1 MPLSIMVKPASS
13 ACNLRCEYCFYTA
26 VAKKREVFDKG
37 MLSLETSE
45 KMISSAF
52 ECSKDF
58 VGFVFQGGEPLI
70 RGIDFY
76 REFVSLV
83 KKYNTSTAEV
93 SFAVQTNGTLL
104 NDEWCEFFRENNFLV
119 GVSLDGNEEQ
129 NKYRVYSDG
138 SASFNDVIVGIELLK
153 KHNVQFNVLSVLTK
167 NLANTFRDSYKF
179 FKSMGLSYLQYIPCL
194 RDFDSDD
201 DVYVMN
207 NDDYL
212 NYLNSAFRMYYN
224 ARLRGIPFSIR
235 QFDNYVLLAHG
246 SCPEQCGMKGGCSEQ
261 FVVEGDG
268 SVYPCDFY
276 CNDEHYLGNIN
287 DTSFAEMRKS
297 KKALDFI
304 SSSFEKKDEC
314 SECKYYY
321 LCRGGGCKRNN
332 ASFDYCE
339 TYKKFFSQN
348 EGKILSL

>member
-83 KKYNTSTAEV
+83 KKYNTLGAEV

-129 NKYRVYSDG
+129 NKYRVYPDG
-138 SASFNDVIVGIELLK
+138 SASFGDIMGGIELLK

-207 NDDYL
+207 NEDYL

-224 ARLRGIPFSIR
+224 ARLRGTPFSIR

-276 CNDEHYLGNIN
+276 CNDEQCLGNIN
-287 DTSFAEMRKS
+287 DTSFAQMRKS

-332 ASFDYCE
+332 ASFNYCE

>member
-129 NKYRVYSDG
+129 NKYRVYPDG
-138 SASFNDVIVGIELLK
+138 SASFGDIMGGIELLE

-179 FKSMGLSYLQYIPCL
+179 FKSIGLSYLQYIPCL

-207 NDDYL
+207 NEDYL

-224 ARLRGIPFSIR
+224 SRLRGAPFSIR

-276 CNDEHYLGNIN
+276 CNDEQCLGNIN

-304 SSSFEKKDEC
+304 SSSFKKKDEC
-314 SECKYYY
+314 IKCKYYY

-332 ASFDYCE
+332 ASFNYCE

>member
-129 NKYRVYSDG
+129 NKYRVYPDG
-138 SASFNDVIVGIELLK
+138 SASFGDIMGGIELLK

-207 NDDYL
+207 NEDYL

-224 ARLRGIPFSIR
+224 ARLRGTPFSIR

-276 CNDEHYLGNIN
+276 CNDEQCLGNIN
-287 DTSFAEMRKS
+287 DTSFAQMRKS

-304 SSSFEKKDEC
+304 SSSFEKKDQ
-314 SECKYYY
+314 SNECKYYY
-321 LCRGGGCKRNN
+321 LCCGGGCKRNN
-332 ASFDYCE
+332 ASFNYCE

>member
-26 VAKKREVFDKG
+26 VAEKRDVFNKG

-45 KMISSAF
+45 KMIASAF

-58 VGFVFQGGEPLI
+58 IGFVFQGGEPLI
-70 RGIDFY
+70 RGLDFY
-76 REFVSLV
+76 REFVAVV
-83 KKYNTSTAEV
+83 KKYNTSNTEI

-129 NKYRVYSDG
+129 NRYRVYPDG
-138 SASFNDVIVGIELLK
+138 TNSFNDIIKGIELLK
-153 KHNVQFNVLSVLTK
+153 KHRVEFNVLSVLTK
-167 NLANTFRDSYKF
+167 NLANTFRESYKF

-201 DVYVMN
+201 DVYAMD

-212 NYLNSAFRMYYN
+212 SYLNSAFRMYYN
-224 ARLRGIPFSIR
+224 ARLRGTPFSIR
-235 QFDNYVLLAHG
+235 QLDNYIMLAHG

-276 CNDEHYLGNIN
+276 CSDEQCLGNIN
-287 DTSFAEMRKS
+287 DTSFSEMRKN

-304 SSSFEKKDEC
+304 SSSFEKREEC

-332 ASFDYCE
+332 ASYNYCE
-339 TYKKFFSQN
+339 AYKKFFSQN
-348 EGKILSL
+348 EDKILSL

>member
-83 KKYNTSTAEV
+83 KKYNTSGAEA

-129 NKYRVYSDG
+129 NKYRVYPDG
-138 SASFNDVIVGIELLK
+138 SASFSDIMGGIELLK

-207 NDDYL
+207 NEDYL

-224 ARLRGIPFSIR
+224 ARLRGTPFSIR

-276 CNDEHYLGNIN
+276 CNDEQCLGNIN

-304 SSSFEKKDEC
+304 SSSFEKRDEC

>member
-45 KMISSAF
+45 KMIFSAF

-83 KKYNTSTAEV
+83 KKYNTSGAEV

-129 NKYRVYSDG
+129 NKYRVYPDG
-138 SASFNDVIVGIELLK
+138 SASFGDIMGGIELLK

-179 FKSMGLSYLQYIPCL
+179 FKSMGFSYLQYIPCL

-207 NDDYL
+207 NEDYL

-224 ARLRGIPFSIR
+224 ARLRGTPFSIR
-235 QFDNYVLLAHG
+235 QFDNFVLLAHG

-276 CNDEHYLGNIN
+276 CNDEQCLGNIN
-287 DTSFAEMRKS
+287 DTSFAQMRKN

-314 SECKYYY
+314 NECKYYY

-332 ASFDYCE
+332 ASFNYCE

>member
-37 MLSLETSE
+37 MLSLKTSE

-83 KKYNTSTAEV
+83 KKYNTSGAEV

-129 NKYRVYSDG
+129 NKYRVYPDG
-138 SASFNDVIVGIELLK
+138 SASFSDIMGGIELLK

-207 NDDYL
+207 NEDYL

-224 ARLRGIPFSIR
+224 ARLRGTPFSIR

-276 CNDEHYLGNIN
+276 CNDEQCLGNIN
-287 DTSFAEMRKS
+287 DTSFAKMRKS

-304 SSSFEKKDEC
+304 SSSFEKKDEFN
-314 SECKYYY
+314 ECKYYY

-332 ASFDYCE
+332 ASFNYCE

>member
-93 SFAVQTNGTLL
+93 SFALQTNGTLL

-129 NKYRVYSDG
+129 NKYRVYPNG
-138 SASFNDVIVGIELLK
+138 SASFSDIMGGIELLK

-207 NDDYL
+207 NEDYL

-224 ARLRGIPFSIR
+224 ARLRGTPFSIR

-276 CNDEHYLGNIN
+276 CNDEQCLGNIN

-332 ASFDYCE
+332 ASFNYCE

>member
-83 KKYNTSTAEV
+83 KKYNTSGAEV

-119 GVSLDGNEEQ
+119 GVSLDGSEEQ
-129 NKYRVYSDG
+129 NKYRVYPDG

-224 ARLRGIPFSIR
+224 ARLRGAPFSIR
-235 QFDNYVLLAHG
+235 QLDNYVLLAHG

>member
-83 KKYNTSTAEV
+83 KKYNTSIAEV

-129 NKYRVYSDG
+129 NKYRVYPDG
-138 SASFNDVIVGIELLK
+138 SASFSDIMGGIELLK

-224 ARLRGIPFSIR
+224 ARLRGTPFSIR

-276 CNDEHYLGNIN
+276 CNDEQCLGNIN

-332 ASFDYCE
+332 ASFNYCE

>member
-83 KKYNTSTAEV
+83 KKYNTSGAEV

-129 NKYRVYSDG
+129 NKYRVYPDG
-138 SASFNDVIVGIELLK
+138 SASFGDIMGGIELLK

-207 NDDYL
+207 NEDYL

-224 ARLRGIPFSIR
+224 ARLRGTPFSIR

-276 CNDEHYLGNIN
+276 CNDEQCLGNIN

-314 SECKYYY
+314 IKCKYYY

-332 ASFDYCE
+332 ASFNYCE

>member
-76 REFVSLV
+76 REFVSMV
-83 KKYNTSTAEV
+83 KKYNTFGAEV

-129 NKYRVYSDG
+129 NKYRVYPDG

-153 KHNVQFNVLSVLTK
+153 KHNVQFNILSVLTK

-224 ARLRGIPFSIR
+224 ARLRGTPFSIR
-235 QFDNYVLLAHG
+235 QLDNYVLLAHG

-276 CNDEHYLGNIN
+276 CNDEQCLGNIN

-304 SSSFEKKDEC
+304 SSSFEKRDEC

-332 ASFDYCE
+332 ASFNYCE

>member
-83 KKYNTSTAEV
+83 KKYNTSGAEV

-129 NKYRVYSDG
+129 NKYRVYPDG
-138 SASFNDVIVGIELLK
+138 SASFGDIMVGIELLK

-201 DVYVMN
+201 DVYAVS
-207 NDDYL
+207 YTHL
-212 NYLNSAFRMYYN
+212 TLPTK
-224 ARLRGIPFSIR
+224 LE
-235 QFDNYVLLAHG
+235 V
-246 SCPEQCGMKGGCSEQ
+246 
-261 FVVEGDG
+261 
-268 SVYPCDFY
+268 
-276 CNDEHYLGNIN
+276 
-287 DTSFAEMRKS
+287 
-297 KKALDFI
+297 
-304 SSSFEKKDEC
+304 
-314 SECKYYY
+314 
-321 LCRGGGCKRNN
+321 
-332 ASFDYCE
+332 
-339 TYKKFFSQN
+339 
-348 EGKILSL
+348 

>member
-129 NKYRVYSDG
+129 NKYRVYPDD
-138 SASFNDVIVGIELLK
+138 SASFGDIMRGIELLK

-179 FKSMGLSYLQYIPCL
+179 FKSMGISYLQYIPCL

-207 NDDYL
+207 NEDYL

-224 ARLRGIPFSIR
+224 ARLRGTPFSIR

-276 CNDEHYLGNIN
+276 CNDEQCLGNIN

-332 ASFDYCE
+332 ASFNYCE

>member
-45 KMISSAF
+45 KMIFSAF

-83 KKYNTSTAEV
+83 KKYNTLGAEV

-129 NKYRVYSDG
+129 NKYRVYPDG
-138 SASFNDVIVGIELLK
+138 SASFSDIMGGIELLK

-207 NDDYL
+207 NEDYL

-224 ARLRGIPFSIR
+224 ARLRGTPFSIR

-276 CNDEHYLGNIN
+276 CNDEQCLGNIN
-287 DTSFAEMRKS
+287 DTSFAQMRKS

-314 SECKYYY
+314 VECKYYY

-332 ASFDYCE
+332 ASFNYCE

>member
-83 KKYNTSTAEV
+83 KKYNTLGAEV

-129 NKYRVYSDG
+129 NKYRVYPDG
-138 SASFNDVIVGIELLK
+138 SASFSDIMGGIELLK

-207 NDDYL
+207 NEDYL

-224 ARLRGIPFSIR
+224 ARLRGTPFSIR

-276 CNDEHYLGNIN
+276 CNDEQCLGNIN
-287 DTSFAEMRKS
+287 DTSFAQMRKS

>member
-83 KKYNTSTAEV
+83 KKYNTSGAEV
-93 SFAVQTNGTLL
+93 SFALQTNGTLL

-129 NKYRVYSDG
+129 NKYRVYPDG
-138 SASFNDVIVGIELLK
+138 SASFGDIMGGIELLK

-179 FKSMGLSYLQYIPCL
+179 FKSMGFSYLQYIPCL

-207 NDDYL
+207 NEDYL

-224 ARLRGIPFSIR
+224 ARLRGTPFSIR

-276 CNDEHYLGNIN
+276 CNDEQCLGNIN
-287 DTSFAEMRKS
+287 DTSFAKMRKS

-314 SECKYYY
+314 IKCKYYY

-332 ASFDYCE
+332 ASFNYCE

>member
-83 KKYNTSTAEV
+83 KKYNIFGAEV

-129 NKYRVYSDG
+129 NKYRVYPDG
-138 SASFNDVIVGIELLK
+138 SASFGDIMRGIELLK

-179 FKSMGLSYLQYIPCL
+179 FKSMGFSYLQYIPCL

-224 ARLRGIPFSIR
+224 ARLRGTPFSIR
-235 QFDNYVLLAHG
+235 QLDNYVLLAHG

-287 DTSFAEMRKS
+287 DISFAEMRKS
-297 KKALDFI
+297 KEALDFI
-304 SSSFEKKDEC
+304 SSSFEKRDEC

-332 ASFDYCE
+332 ASFNYCE

>member
-76 REFVSLV
+76 RKFVSLV

-129 NKYRVYSDG
+129 NKYRVYPDG
-138 SASFNDVIVGIELLK
+138 SASFGDIMGGIELLK

-207 NDDYL
+207 SEDYL

-224 ARLRGIPFSIR
+224 ARLRGTPFSIR

-276 CNDEHYLGNIN
+276 CNDEQCLGNIN

-304 SSSFEKKDEC
+304 SSSFEKRDEC
-314 SECKYYY
+314 IKCKYYY

-332 ASFDYCE
+332 ASFNYCE

>member
-76 REFVSLV
+76 REFVSFV

-104 NDEWCEFFRENNFLV
+104 NDEWCEFFGENNFLV

-129 NKYRVYSDG
+129 NKYRVYPDG
-138 SASFNDVIVGIELLK
+138 SASFSDIMGGIELLK

-207 NDDYL
+207 NEDYL

-224 ARLRGIPFSIR
+224 ARLRGTPFSIR

-276 CNDEHYLGNIN
+276 CNDEQCLGNIN
-287 DTSFAEMRKS
+287 DTSFDEMRKS

-304 SSSFEKKDEC
+304 SSSFEKRDEC
-314 SECKYYY
+314 NECKYYY

-332 ASFDYCE
+332 ASFNYCE

>member
-83 KKYNTSTAEV
+83 KKYNTSGAEV

-129 NKYRVYSDG
+129 NKYRVYPDG
-138 SASFNDVIVGIELLK
+138 SASFTDIMAGIELLK

-224 ARLRGIPFSIR
+224 ARLRGTPFSIR
-235 QFDNYVLLAHG
+235 QLDNYVLLAHG

-276 CNDEHYLGNIN
+276 CNDEQCLGNIN

-304 SSSFEKKDEC
+304 SSSFEKRDEC

-332 ASFDYCE
+332 ASFNYCE

-348 EGKILSL
+348 EGKMLSL

>member
-1 MPLSIMVKPASS
+1 M
-13 ACNLRCEYCFYTA
+13 
-26 VAKKREVFDKG
+26 
-37 MLSLETSE
+37 
-45 KMISSAF
+45 
-52 ECSKDF
+52 
-58 VGFVFQGGEPLI
+58 GFVFQGGEPLI

-129 NKYRVYSDG
+129 NKYRVYPDG
-138 SASFNDVIVGIELLK
+138 SASFGDIMGGIELLK

-207 NDDYL
+207 NEDYL

-224 ARLRGIPFSIR
+224 ARLRGTPFSIR

-276 CNDEHYLGNIN
+276 CNDEQCLGNIN
-287 DTSFAEMRKS
+287 DTSFAQMRKS

-314 SECKYYY
+314 NECKYYY
-321 LCRGGGCKRNN
+321 LCCGGGCKRNN
-332 ASFDYCE
+332 ASFNYCE

>member
-83 KKYNTSTAEV
+83 KKYNTSGVEV

-129 NKYRVYSDG
+129 NKYRVYPNG
-138 SASFNDVIVGIELLK
+138 SASFGDIMGGIELLK

-207 NDDYL
+207 NEDYL

-224 ARLRGIPFSIR
+224 ARLRGTPFSIR

-276 CNDEHYLGNIN
+276 CNDEQCLGNIN
-287 DTSFAEMRKS
+287 DTSFAKMRKS

-332 ASFDYCE
+332 ASFNYCE